1 MELQDIERCTK
12 AKFLS
17 HLRCITDRIGQ
28 LIEDFGEGTLITNMQ
43 IQDLIDYLNNYTS
56 KDNQLDDFF
65 VEVNGETNSGLLI
78 KNNTG
83 DAVDLIDLTDRNI

>member
-1 MELQDIERCTK
+1 
-12 AKFLS
+12 
-17 HLRCITDRIGQ
+17 
-28 LIEDFGEGTLITNMQ
+28 MQ